1 MSFLKQMPHWLLAD
15 IILLV
20 LALFFKFAMRGYGY
34 IAFALIYA
42 AALVTLCRFAPDAL
56 WKAAVIVTTVGLM
69 YFFAVEGLIIVSART
84 DRNAGEKKY
93 IVVLGA
99 AVLDDRPS
107 LALIHRMEGAMKY
120 LDANPGSTAI
130 LCGGQGNGESMTEAD
145 CMYGWLT
152 AQGVAPDRLIKEDRS
167 TTTME
172 NLQNAFDISR
182 AAATRPTV
190 ASPSYPAATIS
201 TVPSAWQ
208 SSSAR
213 RPPVSRAAL
222 AIRYIPSTALSAR
235 PSASRTYGCLVNNYV
250 NQVM

>member
-15 IILLV
+15 IILLI

-69 YFFAVEGLIIVSART
+69 YFCAVEGLIIGSART

-120 LDANPGSTAI
+120 LDYLVPSYHEASYFTGKDSPE
-130 LCGGQGNGESMTEAD
+130 ESMTEAD

-172 NLQNAFDISR
+172 NLQNAFDIIESR
-182 AAATRPTV
+182 GDTPDGSIAIVSSCYHLYRAKCMAKLLGAEAAGV
-190 ASPSYPAATIS
+190 SGSLGYPIYT
-201 TVPSAWQ
+201 
-208 SSSAR
+208 
-213 RPPVSRAAL
+213 L
-222 AIRYIPSTALSAR
+222 NCFIREAFGVTHLWVF
-235 PSASRTYGCLVNNYV
+235 GK
-250 NQVM
+250 

>member
-15 IILLV
+15 IILLI

-56 WKAAVIVTTVGLM
+56 WKAVVIVTTVGFM
-69 YFFAVEGLIIVSART
+69 YFCAVEGLIIGSART

-145 CMYGWLT
+145 CMYGSPLT
-152 AQGVAPDRLIKEDRS
+152 GSSKRIAPPPRWRTFRTPL
-167 TTTME
+167 T
-172 NLQNAFDISR
+172 LSR

-190 ASPSYPAATIS
+190 ASPSYPAAIIS

-213 RPPVSRAAL
+213 MPLELPEAWAT
-222 AIRYIPSTALSAR
+222 RYTLSTALSAR
-235 PSASRTYGCLVNNYV
+235 LSASRTYGCLVNNYV

>member
-15 IILLV
+15 IILFI

-56 WKAAVIVTTVGLM
+56 WKTAVIVTTVGLM
-69 YFFAVEGLIIVSART
+69 YFYAVEGLIIGSART
-84 DRNAGEKKY
+84 DRNVGEKKY

-120 LDANPGSTAI
+120 LDTHPGSTAI
-130 LCGGQGNGESMTEAD
+130 LCGGQGKGESMTEAD
-145 CMYGWLT
+145 CMYDWLT
-152 AQGVAPDRLIKEDRS
+152 AQGVDPDRLIKEDRS

-172 NLQNAFDISR
+172 NLQNAFAIIERRGDTPDGSIAIVSSCYHLYR
-182 AAATRPTV
+182 AKCMAKLLGAE
-190 ASPSYPAATIS
+190 ASGVSGSLGYPIYT
-201 TVPSAWQ
+201 
-208 SSSAR
+208 
-213 RPPVSRAAL
+213 L
-222 AIRYIPSTALSAR
+222 NCFIREAFGVTHLWVF
-235 PSASRTYGCLVNNYV
+235 GK
-250 NQVM
+250 

>member
-56 WKAAVIVTTVGLM
+56 WKAAVIVTTVGFM
-69 YFFAVEGLIIVSART
+69 YFCAVEGLIIGSART

-130 LCGGQGNGESMTEAD
+130 LCGGQGDGESMTEAD

-152 AQGVAPDRLIKEDRS
+152 AQGVAPDRLIKDGSLHHHDGE
-167 TTTME
+167 
-172 NLQNAFDISR
+172 
-182 AAATRPTV
+182 
-190 ASPSYPAATIS
+190 PSE
-201 TVPSAWQ
+201 
-208 SSSAR
+208 R
-213 RPPVSRAAL
+213 L
-222 AIRYIPSTALSAR
+222 
-235 PSASRTYGCLVNNYV
+235 
-250 NQVM
+250 